1 MCAEWGMPSRSVE
14 REAFIKSFILFFGS
28 LSLLL
33 SILFYTIYKR
43 ELANLDSSL
52 FAQMRICSFDLKCPK
67 FKIDFEESGSKELYT
82 LKRGSEGVYSLFPIG
97 GGSRYLL
104 KIVYPSKSYRAE
116 TAEIRKE
123 VAAEFLLTEAVL
135 LVLSILFSLYSI
147 NPLRQA
153 LKLTRE
159 FVRDILH
166 DFNTPLSIIRLNVK
180 MLEKECPKSSKS
192 SRIEEAVE
200 TLLRLQANLR
210 DYLGGHELKS
220 ETFRL
225 DTLAAER
232 VSLIQKGYPEIEFTT
247 SLDPLEV
254 ESGKDALTR
263 IVDNVVT
270 NAAKYNRRGG
280 RVSVVLDAAAKK
292 LTIEDTGI
300 GIENPKKVFERFYKE
315 QERGMGIGL
324 HIVKKLCDQ
333 TSIGVEV
340 ESEKGKGTRFIFDL
354 GKVTVG

>member
-1 MCAEWGMPSRSVE
+1 MPSRSVE
-14 REAFIKSFILFFGS
+14 SEAFAKSFILFFGS

-33 SILFYTIYKR
+33 SILFYTVYKR
-43 ELANLDSSL
+43 ELANLDSAL

-82 LKRGSEGVYSLFPIG
+82 LKMGDDGVYSLFPIG

-104 KIVYPSKSYRAE
+104 KIVYPSDSYDADRAD
-116 TAEIRKE
+116 IRKE
-123 VAAEFLLTEAVL
+123 VVAEFLLGETVL
-135 LVLSILFSLYSI
+135 LVVSILFSLYSI

-153 LKLTRE
+153 LKLTQE

-192 SRIEEAVE
+192 IRIEEAVE

-210 DYLGGHELKS
+210 DYLGGHELQS
-220 ETFRL
+220 EIFRL
-225 DTLAAER
+225 DTLVRER
-232 VSLIQKGYPEIEFTT
+232 VSLIQRGYPDIEFTT
-247 SLDPLEV
+247 RLDPLEV
-254 ESGKDALTR
+254 ESSRDALVR
-263 IVDNVVT
+263 IVDNVIT

-280 RVSVVLDAAAKK
+280 RVSVVLDAAAKR

-300 GIENPKKVFERFYKE
+300 GIRNPEKIFERFYKE
-315 QERGMGIGL
+315 HERGMGIGL

-333 TSIGVEV
+333 ASIGVEV
-340 ESEKGKGTRFIFDL
+340 DSERGRGTRFLFDL
-354 GKVTVG
+354 GGITVG

>member
-1 MCAEWGMPSRSVE
+1 MPSRSVE
-14 REAFIKSFILFFGS
+14 REAFVKSFILFFGS

-43 ELANLDSSL
+43 ELVNLDSSL

-82 LKRGSEGVYSLFPIG
+82 LKRGADGVYSLFPIG
-97 GGSRYLL
+97 GSSRYLL
-104 KIVYPSKSYRAE
+104 KIVYPSKSYRAD

-123 VAAEFLLTEAVL
+123 VAAEFLLAEAIL
-135 LVLSILFSLYSI
+135 LILSILFSLYSI

-192 SRIEEAVE
+192 SRIEEAVD

-210 DYLGGHELKS
+210 DYLGGHELQS
-220 ETFRL
+220 EVFRL
-225 DTLAAER
+225 DTLVAKR
-232 VSLIQKGYPEIEFTT
+232 VSLIQKGYPDIEFITN
-247 SLDPLEV
+247 LDPIEV
-254 ESGKDALTR
+254 KSSKDALNR

-270 NAAKYNRRGG
+270 NAAKYNKKGG
-280 RVSVVLDAAAKK
+280 RVSVVLDAVAKR
-292 LTIEDTGI
+292 LMIEDTGI
-300 GIENPKKVFERFYKE
+300 GIKNPEKIFERFYKE
-315 QERGMGIGL
+315 HDRGMGIGL

-333 TSIGVEV
+333 TSIDVEV
-340 ESEKGKGTRFIFDL
+340 ESEKYKGSRFIFDL